1 MRKGMEFIVPYIID
15 KASWPKP
22 PDVMYWEAWPVR
34 HPSLLLAA
42 VRFERADYYAA
53 WKELEADPTTF
64 EVLRNLPL
72 RHPLLWVDAE

>member
-1 MRKGMEFIVPYIID
+1 
-15 KASWPKP
+15 
-22 PDVMYWEAWPVR
+22 
-34 HPSLLLAA
+34 LAA